1 MANNSNSNQ
10 PLENHLRN
18 HGQETPL
25 SQHTACQ
32 YTWRTTDQTQ
42 PVNNRC
48 MRPSIMMPGYKRACA
63 LHIADVLLD
72 SIEQYISVV
81 RPPHELQQLAPL
93 VAALLEYTRRETPT
107 RTPAKWL

>member
-1 MANNSNSNQ
+1 MANKQ

-18 HGQETPL
+18 HGDEAPISQYTSCQFVWREVDAAGPL
-25 SQHTACQ
+25 S
-32 YTWRTTDQTQ
+32 
-42 PVNNRC
+42 NRC

-72 SIEQYISVV
+72 SIEQYISVQ
-81 RPPHELQQLAPL
+81 RPQHELQQLAPL